1 MKGDAVMKVI
11 KMVRMRVMMHPK
23 GMSLIY
29 FILLENILFGCS
41 HKIALLDSELESY
54 EEGIALETL

>member
-1 MKGDAVMKVI
+1 MKVI
-11 KMVRMRVMMHPK
+11 KVVRMRVMMMLPK
-23 GMSLIY
+23 GMSLIC

-41 HKIALLDSELESY
+41 HKIALLESDFEPY

>member
-11 KMVRMRVMMHPK
+11 KMVRMRVMMLPK

-41 HKIALLDSELESY
+41 HKIALSESELESY

>member
-1 MKGDAVMKVI
+1 MKVI
-11 KMVRMRVMMHPK
+11 KVVRMRVMMMLPK
-23 GMSLIY
+23 GMNLIC

-41 HKIALLDSELESY
+41 HKTALLESEFEPY

>member
-1 MKGDAVMKVI
+1 MKVI
-11 KMVRMRVMMHPK
+11 KMVRMRVMMLPK

-41 HKIALLDSELESY
+41 HKIALLESELESY

>member
-1 MKGDAVMKVI
+1 MKVI
-11 KMVRMRVMMHPK
+11 KVVRMKVMMMLPK
-23 GMSLIY
+23 GMNLIC

-41 HKIALLDSELESY
+41 HTTALLESEFEPY